1 MNRDGSVPFR
11 NATSGAGALTHS
23 LQVPPCKEVGIES
36 LWFCEVSSGLLEHV
50 TDGRLSVWEYAT
62 YTFVLA
68 LADHRTGCW
77 HGDGRI
83 LSQIMKCSWRQ
94 SRLNLQSLIKKN
106 YLIKLE
112 SLRRGS
118 YTLYIDKYFL
128 MASPCHQT
136 LPHGMTVPPRRH
148 DHATILQEENKQIQE
163 AQPKP
168 LRVIPVPSPRRRPSQ
183 RPW

>member
-1 MNRDGSVPFR
+1 MNLSGFVKFR
-11 NATSGAGALTHS
+11 R
-23 LQVPPCKEVGIES
+23 
-36 LWFCEVSSGLLEHV
+36 GLLEHV

-112 SLRRGS
+112 SPRRGS

-128 MASPCHQT
+128 MASPCHQVS
-136 LPHGMTVPPRRH
+136 PHGMTVPPRRH
-148 DHATILQEENKQIQE
+148 DHATLLQEENKQIQE

-168 LRVIPVPSPRRRPSQ
+168 LRVFPRSVSEAKAKSEAMVGAAPIGGRVRPEILERIAGRRK
-183 RPW
+183 